1 MENLRVLARVEDLGE
16 IVESYGNFFKQL
28 KQLKQNGVRLITP
41 RDEAFARLSTKG
53 NEDIGKTY
61 GTRTSAGFEY
71 APEKLPILRL
81 ESRLNDLK
89 LAKLA
94 VEANRA
100 DHYLSTGSTKE
111 YEESLRQ
118 AEQDKNKSPAE
129 RSVIV
134 LPSRDKFTITDKEH
148 WEVLKTILKDQ
159 AEQYFNLNGP
169 ITVYPIPKDVVDA
182 QNGTILNYMW
192 FSNLDNRSD
201 FNGNSGDLNIDSRAR
216 GIVQMSGRPSLIEN
230 IYSQIYQI
238 DNLFLA
244 YKKARKGKSKKKKNI
259 KNFSQ
264 EIKLIMIESTIVTKA
279 HMRT

>member
-1 MENLRVLARVEDLGE
+1 MVNLNVIARVEGLGE
-16 IVESYGNFFKQL
+16 IVESYEDLYTQL
-28 KQLKQNGVRLITP
+28 RQLRQNRARLITP
-41 RDEAFARLSTKG
+41 RDEAFARLSTRG
-53 NEDIGKTY
+53 TEDIGKSY
-61 GTRTSAGFEY
+61 GTRTSSGFEY
-71 APEKLPILRL
+71 AQGQPLILRL

-89 LAKLA
+89 LARLA

-100 DHYLSTGSTKE
+100 GKYLSTESAKE
-111 YEESLRQ
+111 YRESLRQ
-118 AEQDKNKSPAE
+118 AEKDENKSPAE

-244 YKKARKGKSKKKKNI
+244 YKKARKGKSKD
-259 KNFSQ
+259 
-264 EIKLIMIESTIVTKA
+264 
-279 HMRT
+279 